1 MSVPPRL
8 MGRQK
13 RDTTTPRNKYDA
25 AASAPDITFAPRR
38 DDAHNDLWAQFALAR
53 GATSAGVRPT
63 AAVTLRTSDGRVL
76 SCDHDQGAALMVD
89 TEKGTSSCRRCGA
102 VVECNQLDQQ
112 VTADSKLRKSAEY
125 ERVYHANEVFAAYL
139 GQGPPVPAAVLLAM
153 QEYVEHTYIVAF
165 SASAYD
171 AACGPVDDRGLAV
184 DAKGNLVPAFRLNPM
199 RMRRPHYRQMC
210 TALGVKSFAERW
222 VAIKTYLTGGR
233 FRPIYPS
240 KKQLDDI
247 QVG

>member
-1 MSVPPRL
+1 

-13 RDTTTPRNKYDA
+13 RDTTTPRNKPDA
-25 AASAPDITFAPRR
+25 AASAPSVIFGERNGDP
-38 DDAHNDLWAQFALAR
+38 HNALWAQFAAVR
-53 GATSAGVRPT
+53 RSADADPRCAST
-63 AAVTLRTSDGRVL
+63 VTIRTSDGRRL
-76 SCDHDQGAALMVD
+76 SCNHDNGLSLIGDA
-89 TEKGTSSCRRCGA
+89 EKGTSSCVRCGA

-153 QEYVEHTYIVAF
+153 QEYVQHTYIVAF
-165 SASAYD
+165 SATAYE
-171 AACGPVDDRGLAV
+171 AVVGLVDDSGFAV
-184 DAKGNLVPAFRLNPM
+184 DSKGNLVPAYRLNPM

-210 TALGVKSFAERW
+210 TVLGVKSFAERW
-222 VAIKTYLTGGR
+222 VAIKTYLTQGR
-233 FRPIYPS
+233 FRPVYPT